1 MNGIVE
7 SNNIAGSGIFIVRVS
22 SRSSY
27 TIIRSTAI
35 GKSILRCRGSRNR
48 EEKSTP
54 APLCAF
60 DPEASTVSLDDGFG
74 DGEPEP
80 GAATPSLGC
89 LPKSVT
95 DTGQV
100 LRGDASARIRNPEDD
115 LIISRCRARC
125 DTTASTREFDRVADE
140 VLEHLKESVPIAPD
154 LRNIG
159 AHLDLKRKRRARC
172 QRSLY
177 IHRLDD
183 QPTCR

>member
-1 MNGIVE
+1 MRE
-7 SNNIAGSGIFIVRVS
+7 STLRCTGSG
-22 SRSSY
+22 
-27 TIIRSTAI
+27 
-35 GKSILRCRGSRNR
+35 NR
-48 EEKSTP
+48 EEKSTT
-54 APLCAF
+54 APLYAF

-89 LPKSVT
+89 LPKSVK

-100 LRGDASARIRNPEDD
+100 LRGDASVRIRNLEDD
-115 LIISRCRARC
+115 PIISRCRVRG
-125 DTTASTREFDRVADE
+125 DTTVSTREFDCVLDE

-159 AHLDLKRKRRARC
+159 AHLDLKRKRRGRC
-172 QRSLY
+172 QRSVH
-177 IHRLDD
+177 IHRLDG